1 MKYCSVK
8 LIWLVVLLASTCLLA
23 ESEAPVT
30 VVTKTNDNVDITS
43 EVISE
48 VNNVVPEDED
58 TDGVDEG
65 EEVQEGMED
74 TTSGEF
80 LNTAEVNDNIIPK
93 IENTSQ
99 VSPEEDSSIT
109 EKGYQ
114 VFRIFLILTILVHV
128 EIKI

>member
-1 MKYCSVK
+1 MKYCTVK
-8 LIWLVVLLASTCLLA
+8 LIWLVVLLVSTCLLA

-30 VVTKTNDNVDITS
+30 VVTKTITKTVTS

-114 VFRIFLILTILVHV
+114 VFRIFLILTLLIHV
-128 EIKI
+128 

>member
-23 ESEAPVT
+23 ESDAPDVT
-30 VVTKTNDNVDITS
+30 VLTKTVDNVDITS

-65 EEVQEGMED
+65 DEVQEGMED

-80 LNTAEVNDNIIPK
+80 LNTSEVNDNIIPK

-114 VFRIFLILTILVHV
+114 VFRIFLILTLLIHV
-128 EIKI
+128 

>member
-1 MKYCSVK
+1 MKYCSLK

-23 ESEAPVT
+23 ESDAPDVT
-30 VVTKTNDNVDITS
+30 VLTKTDDNVDITS

-65 EEVQEGMED
+65 DEVQEGMED

-80 LNTAEVNDNIIPK
+80 LNTSEVNDNIIPK

-114 VFRIFLILTILVHV
+114 VFRIFLILTLLIHV
-128 EIKI
+128 

>member
-23 ESEAPVT
+23 ESDAPDVT
-30 VVTKTNDNVDITS
+30 VLTKTDDNVDITS

-65 EEVQEGMED
+65 DEVQEGMED

-80 LNTAEVNDNIIPK
+80 LNTSEVNDNIIPK

-114 VFRIFLILTILVHV
+114 VFRIFLILTLLIHV
-128 EIKI
+128 